1 MNGRPGEH
9 IATRIDLLRHVRLRS
24 EPPGIGELIARP
36 KGDHDH
42 QEHPF
47 EPVAEER
54 AKAAAVLVPVMVRPG
69 GATLLLTQRAA
80 GLRRHA
86 AQVAFPGG
94 RLDPGETALEAALR
108 EAEEEI
114 GLARRFVRP
123 LGFLDAYLTGTGY
136 RIVPVV
142 AEVEAG
148 APLTLNPDEVEEVFE
163 TPLAFLAD
171 PANLRREGREW
182 NGIWR
187 SYYAFAYEERYI
199 WGATAGIIKNLQ
211 DRLAT
216 EPVTAGFA
224 GSAG

>member
-1 MNGRPGEH
+1 MSHRPGER
-9 IATRIDLLRHVRLRS
+9 ITTRIDLLRHVRLRA

-36 KGDHDH
+36 RGDHEH

-47 EPVAEER
+47 ELVAEEK
-54 AKAAAVLVPVMVRPG
+54 AKPAAVLVPVVARPG

-114 GLARRFVRP
+114 GLSGRFVRP

-142 AEVEAG
+142 AEVEPDA
-148 APLTLNPDEVEEVFE
+148 ALTLNADEVEEVFE
-163 TPLAFLAD
+163 TPLAFLVD

-187 SYYAFAYEERYI
+187 SYYAFAYEGRHI

-211 DRLAT
+211 DRLAP
-216 EPVTAGFA
+216 EPVPAGFA
-224 GSAG
+224 GAAG

>member
-1 MNGRPGEH
+1 MNVLS
-9 IATRIDLLRHVRLRS
+9 TTQIDLLRGARLRP
-24 EPPGIGELIARP
+24 EPPEVGDLIARP
-36 KGDHDH
+36 RGDHDH

-47 EPVAEER
+47 EPVAEAN
-54 AKAAAVLVPVMVRPG
+54 AKAAAVLVPVIARPG
-69 GATLLLTQRAA
+69 GPTLLLTQRAA
-80 GLRRHA
+80 SLRRHA

-94 RLDPGETALEAALR
+94 RLDPGETPLIAALR
-108 EAEEEI
+108 EAQEEI
-114 GLARRFVRP
+114 GLNASFVRP

-142 AEVEAG
+142 AEVHPDAPFTLNLDEVDELFE
-148 APLTLNPDEVEEVFE
+148 APLS
-163 TPLAFLAD
+163 FLID

-211 DRLAT
+211 DRL
-216 EPVTAGFA
+216 G
-224 GSAG
+224 G

>member
-1 MNGRPGEH
+1 MNHGPGDS
-9 IATRIDLLRHVRLRS
+9 IATRIELLRHVRLRA
-24 EPPGIGELIARP
+24 EPPAIGELIARP
-36 KGDHDH
+36 RGDHEH

-54 AKAAAVLVPVMVRPG
+54 AKPAAVLVPVVARAD

-114 GLARRFVRP
+114 GLAGRFVRP

-142 AEVEAG
+142 AEVEPDA
-148 APLTLNPDEVEEVFE
+148 ALTLNPDEVDEVFE

-187 SYYAFAYEERYI
+187 SYYAFAYEGRHI

-211 DRLAT
+211 DRLAP
-216 EPVTAGFA
+216 EAVTAGFA
-224 GSAG
+224 GAAG

>member
-1 MNGRPGEH
+1 MGNGMSARMAP
-9 IATRIDLLRHVRLRS
+9 RIDLLRNVRLRP
-24 EPPGIGELIARP
+24 EPPGLGELIARP
-36 KGDHDH
+36 RGDHDH

-54 AKAAAVLVPVMVRPG
+54 AKAAAVLVPVMARPG
-69 GATLLLTQRAA
+69 GPTLLLTQRAA

-142 AEVEAG
+142 AEVDPD
-148 APLTLNPDEVEEVFE
+148 APLTLNPDEVEEAFE

-171 PANLRREGREW
+171 PANLRRDGREW

-211 DRLAT
+211 DRLAA
-216 EPVTAGFA
+216 EPATAGFSGRA
-224 GSAG
+224 G

>member
-1 MNGRPGEH
+1 MSDVSPSVIR
-9 IATRIDLLRHVRLRS
+9 LLNRARLRA
-24 EPPGIGELIARP
+24 EPPAIGDLIARP
-36 KGDHDH
+36 RGDHDH

-47 EPVAEER
+47 APVAEEE
-54 AKAAAVLVPVMVRPG
+54 AKAAAVLVPILPRRS

-80 GLRRHA
+80 SLRRHA

-94 RLDPGETALEAALR
+94 RIDPGETPLAAALR

-114 GLARRFVRP
+114 GLAAAFVRP

-142 AEVEAG
+142 AEVDPQ
-148 APLTLNPDEVEEVFE
+148 APLALNPQEVEAAFE
-163 TPLAFLAD
+163 APLAFLLD

-182 NGIWR
+182 NGVWR
-187 SYYAFAYEERYI
+187 SHYAFAYEGRYI

-211 DRLAT
+211 DRL
-216 EPVTAGFA
+216 VTDAAGA
-224 GSAG
+224 PAERSTT